1 MIWDLL
7 SSKIPK
13 LQQVNGI
20 FKYNSSAFYFQYLTL
35 TLCFLLSDSK
45 GPPEKASANSSNG
58 SLPPNRKQQVTSNS
72 MPRPLSP
79 DSPEIID
86 ELQRYASATGGSGE
100 KSEKAA
106 EGSKNNLTSAK
117 LLQANGASAGDS
129 FASGNVSHHDAS
141 VTNVIQPNMDA
152 TAAQDLR
159 TGSKRK
165 ASTPPSLE
173 ERPSKQPSAG
183 KHSSASLS
191 LHGFPFAP
199 GYGLPPLG
207 LNPAMLGHPLF
218 MGAGSPYF
226 QSPNTQLGDPGYMYP
241 ELFGLGGAGAV
252 PSSSSATTTTSTT
265 VSSSSSSSASVKAAC
280 SVAGAPPPFM
290 LSPSMAGMAAML
302 PPGFPLS
309 YSQSLASLYTGSML
323 PGGLPGQAA
332 TPGPGGASFLS
343 QYQGTSASSS
353 CSSSPSSFSPS
364 VRSEGQRGPVL
375 VNGGNIS
382 SGSGSG
388 SDDDA
393 EVIEV
398 RGQ

>member
-1 MIWDLL
+1 M
-7 SSKIPK
+7 
-13 LQQVNGI
+13 
-20 FKYNSSAFYFQYLTL
+20 
-35 TLCFLLSDSK
+35 
-45 GPPEKASANSSNG
+45 
-58 SLPPNRKQQVTSNS
+58 TSNS

-86 ELQRYASATGGSGE
+86 ELQRYTSATGGSGE
-100 KSEKAA
+100 KSDKAA
-106 EGSKNNLTSAK
+106 ESNKNK
-117 LLQANGASAGDS
+117 LLQANGASGSVSS
-129 FASGNVSHHDAS
+129 FASGNISLHDAS
-141 VTNVIQPNMDA
+141 VTHVIQPNMDA

-165 ASTPPSLE
+165 VSTPPSLE

-191 LHGFPFAP
+191 LQGFPFPP

-218 MGAGSPYF
+218 MGSGSSYF

-252 PSSSSATTTTSTT
+252 PTSSSATTTTSTT
-265 VSSSSSSSASVKAAC
+265 VSSSSSSASVKAAC

-382 SGSGSG
+382 SGSS

>member
-1 MIWDLL
+1 M
-7 SSKIPK
+7 
-13 LQQVNGI
+13 
-20 FKYNSSAFYFQYLTL
+20 
-35 TLCFLLSDSK
+35 
-45 GPPEKASANSSNG
+45 
-58 SLPPNRKQQVTSNS
+58 TSNS

-86 ELQRYASATGGSGE
+86 ELQRYTGATGGSGE

-106 EGSKNNLTSAK
+106 ESNKNNLNSAK
-117 LLQANGASAGDS
+117 LLQANGANGASGGGGS
-129 FASGNVSHHDAS
+129 FASGNMSHHDAS

-191 LHGFPFAP
+191 LQGFPFPP

-226 QSPNTQLGDPGYMYP
+226 QSPNTQLGDAGYMYP
-241 ELFGLGGAGAV
+241 ELFGLGGAGTV
-252 PSSSSATTTTSTT
+252 PTSSTATTTTSTT
-265 VSSSSSSSASVKAAC
+265 VSSSSSSASVKAAC

-364 VRSEGQRGPVL
+364 VRSEGQQGPVL

-382 SGSGSG
+382 SG